1 MRIIPS
7 MNDSSHISLAGRSAR
22 RWRGRP
28 GLGQLGVGLALIGV
42 LEAILFASVGG
53 LLPAGWAASI
63 GTQVRIH
70 ITPWAWSA
78 YLMVLLGLLARLDG
92 HSWLRRFANRF
103 WVCWLWSVP
112 AWCYFDWLNF
122 YFMRDPATGLH
133 AWNYQGMPTN
143 PWDRGLGYLLA
154 FAAIAPGMF
163 LTAEVFMRLGLK
175 RVKSGGVRIAR
186 PLQIIT
192 FILGAGLFLWPFIFQ
207 SSIANLAIWVS
218 AIFLLDPINFWSG
231 RPSIIGDWRRGRWGR
246 TFSLMLGGLWC
257 GLLWE
262 FWNYWAIAKW
272 TYHLPFLGIWRHIRY
287 FQMPVPGLIGFAGFG
302 VEVWVM
308 WQFSLLALGGLVEGE
323 RKDLP
328 ADVRVA
334 RDGCI

>member
-1 MRIIPS
+1 M
-7 MNDSSHISLAGRSAR
+7 
-22 RWRGRP
+22 
-28 GLGQLGVGLALIGV
+28 
-42 LEAILFASVGG
+42 LFAGLTIIGLLEILLFCSLVGS
-53 LLPAGWAASI
+53 LPAGPAKWI

-92 HSWLRRFANRF
+92 VSWLRRFRNRF
-103 WVCWLWSVP
+103 WICWLWSIP
-112 AWCYFDWLNF
+112 AWCYFDFLNF

-163 LTAEVFMRLGLK
+163 LTAEVLMRMGMTRLK
-175 RVKSGGVRIAR
+175 SSPVRIGLAW
-186 PLQIIT
+186 QIAT
-192 FILGAGLFLWPFIFQ
+192 LFLGATLFFWPFVFR
-207 SSIANLAIWVS
+207 SPIANLAIWVS
-218 AIFLLDPINFWSG
+218 LLFLLDPINFWCG
-231 RPSIIGDWRRGRWGR
+231 RPSIIGDWRQGRWGR
-246 TFSLMLGGLWC
+246 TFALMLGGLCC

-272 TYHLPFLGIWRHIRY
+272 TYHLPFLGSWQHIRY
-287 FQMPVPGLIGFAGFG
+287 FQMPAPGLIGFAGFG
-302 VEVWVM
+302 VEVWVI
-308 WQFSLLALGGLVEGE
+308 WQFSLLALRRVVEGE
-323 RKDLP
+323 QKTAP
-328 ADVRVA
+328 ADLQLS

>member
-1 MRIIPS
+1 M
-7 MNDSSHISLAGRSAR
+7 LFAG
-22 RWRGRP
+22 
-28 GLGQLGVGLALIGV
+28 LVLIGL
-42 LEAILFASVGG
+42 LEVILFASAGG
-53 LLPAGWAASI
+53 LLPAGPAAWI

-78 YLMVLLGLLARLDG
+78 YLMVLLGLLARSDG
-92 HSWLRRFANRF
+92 DSWLRRFANRF

-133 AWNYQGMPTN
+133 AWNYQGMPAN
-143 PWDRGLGYLLA
+143 PWDRGVGYLLA
-154 FAAIAPGMF
+154 FAAIAPGIF
-163 LTAEVFMRLGLK
+163 LTAEVLMRMGLA
-175 RVKSGGVRIAR
+175 RMQSGGVRIGR
-186 PLQIIT
+186 PVQIAT
-192 FILGAGLFLWPFIFQ
+192 FILGAALFLWPFVFH
-207 SSIANLAIWVS
+207 SAIANLAIWVS
-218 AIFLLDPINFWSG
+218 AIFLLDPINFWCG
-231 RPSIIGDWRRGRWGR
+231 RPSIIGDWRQGRWGR
-246 TFSLMLGGLWC
+246 TFSLMLGGLLC

-272 TYHLPFLGIWRHIRY
+272 TYHLPFLGTWQYIRY

-308 WQFSLLALGGLVEGE
+308 WQFSLLALRGLVEGE
-323 RKDLP
+323 RKNSP
-328 ADVRVA
+328 ADFQLS